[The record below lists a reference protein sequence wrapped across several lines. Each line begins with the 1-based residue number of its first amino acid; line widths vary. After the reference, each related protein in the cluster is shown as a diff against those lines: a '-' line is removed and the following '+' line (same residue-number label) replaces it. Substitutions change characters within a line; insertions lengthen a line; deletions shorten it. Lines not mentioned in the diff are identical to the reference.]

1 QEIILVPHLSVAE
14 NIFLG
19 KEPRTKLG
27 LKDIKKIN
35 KLSQD
40 MVSRLGLN
48 IEVNTLVKNLTIA
61 QKQLVEI
68 VKAVSF
74 DVKILVMDEPTSS
87 LSDEEVNH
95 LFDMIERLKQNNIG
109 VIYISHRFEELFKIT
124 NRITVIRDGYYIGTK
139 RTLETSSDE
148 LVSMM
153 VGREVNNMYTKTI
166 SYRNQEVFKANNLS
180 KKGFF
185 NNINFTVNKGEI
197 LGFSGLMGAG
207 RSELMQA
214 IFGAYQY
221 EEGHMYLN
229 GENIVIKNC
238 SDAIKKGI
246 GMVTEDRKGEGLI
259 LNHSVGFNT
268 TLAEIKNLMR
278 NKIIISERKRKDLIE
293 KYIRK
298 LNIKTHSAHTEISKL
313 SGGNQQKVVIAKWL
327 ATNPQLLILDEPTRG
342 VDVGAKSE
350 IYSLINELALDGL
363 AIILVSS

>member
-1 QEIILVPHLSVAE
+1 MAEKILEMESISKNFGPVNVLKGINFELIPGEVHALLGENGAGKSTLIKILGGIHQPNEGKIFIDNKIVDIKGVQDAEENGIGIIHQEIILVPHLSVAE

-153 VGREVNNMYTKTI
+153 VGREVKI
-166 SYRNQEVFKANNLS
+166 GRASCRER
-180 KKGFF
+180 
-185 NNINFTVNKGEI
+185 GE
-197 LGFSGLMGAG
+197 
-207 RSELMQA
+207 
-214 IFGAYQY
+214 
-221 EEGHMYLN
+221 
-229 GENIVIKNC
+229 
-238 SDAIKKGI
+238 
-246 GMVTEDRKGEGLI
+246 
-259 LNHSVGFNT
+259 
-268 TLAEIKNLMR
+268 
-278 NKIIISERKRKDLIE
+278 
-293 KYIRK
+293 
-298 LNIKTHSAHTEISKL
+298 
-313 SGGNQQKVVIAKWL
+313 
-327 ATNPQLLILDEPTRG
+327 
-342 VDVGAKSE
+342 
-350 IYSLINELALDGL
+350 
-363 AIILVSS
+363 